1 MARGTRTTIVLVAAT
16 LLALGALA
24 AGTTEAS
31 ATTGPTSAH
40 SAGKAKI
47 VDNVAA
53 TPNKASVPLSELA
66 THAAPATR
74 ELPPLDA
81 LHVEGDRAPSHAA
94 RPSVGSRAPPLPL
107 RFA

>member
-1 MARGTRTTIVLVAAT
+1 MGRGTRATIVVTAV
-16 LLALGALA
+16 LLALGAFA
-24 AGTTEAS
+24 AGSTEAS
-31 ATTGPTSAH
+31 TASGPTSAH
-40 SAGKAKI
+40 PTGKATI
-47 VDNVAA
+47 VDNVA
-53 TPNKASVPLSELA
+53 TTTNKASAPHSELA
-66 THAAPATR
+66 THTAPATR